1 MIIHAEGSTR
11 TSGAK
16 VGAARA
22 WGLAVGMVS
31 DAVWGHRKVARKPPV
46 GARPAPP
53 WLGDVALLAGT
64 ALDRIGRR
72 SGLLRCAGTALA
84 TWGALGGAELA
95 DRGTILV
102 RELETGDLDAVRD
115 TLAPIDPRGT
125 GSLNQIALTRAAI
138 EAIAEN
144 TSETVIGPLAWGALA
159 GTPGLLLHR
168 GLKKAR
174 DRVPLRGNR
183 RALGVAAHRADE
195 FMDLLPTRCTAA
207 LTVAAAPVVGGSAKG
222 AWVAWRRD
230 AAAHPSPNAGRV
242 EAAFAGALEIRLGG
256 RTVYPDRVQ
265 ELPVLG
271 AGRNPDT
278 GHVTRA
284 VELSRLVAWFGGL
297 GAVML
302 ATAFERRPGGR
313 WLRPPPGS
321 RRPTAAAS
329 HPSRSAA
336 PAAR

>member
-1 MIIHAEGSTR
+1 MS
-11 TSGAK
+11 
-16 VGAARA
+16 AARA
-22 WGLAVGMVS
+22 WGLAAGLVA
-31 DAVWGHRKVARKPPV
+31 DAVWGHRKTSPKQAVRSSGEWVAPAALV
-46 GARPAPP
+46 MGA
-53 WLGDVALLAGT
+53 
-64 ALDRIGRR
+64 ALDRFGRR
-72 SGLLRCAGTALA
+72 SGLLRCTGTALA
-84 TWGALGGAELA
+84 TWAALGGASLA
-95 DRGTILV
+95 DRGTVLV
-102 RELETGDLDAVRD
+102 RELETGDLDAVRS
-115 TLAPIDPRGT
+115 TLAPIDPRRT

-144 TSETVIGPLAWGALA
+144 TSEKVIGPLVWGALA

-168 GLKKAR
+168 GIKQAK
-174 DRVPLRGNR
+174 DRFSSAGNR
-183 RALGVAAHRADE
+183 RRPLVVGVDRADE
-195 FMDLLPTRCTAA
+195 FVDLLPTRCTAA

-297 GAVML
+297 GAVVL
-302 ATAFERRPGGR
+302 AIAFERRRGPR
-313 WLRPPPGS
+313 RLRPRPGS
-321 RRPTAAAS
+321 RRPTASAS
-329 HPSRSAA
+329 LRSRTAA